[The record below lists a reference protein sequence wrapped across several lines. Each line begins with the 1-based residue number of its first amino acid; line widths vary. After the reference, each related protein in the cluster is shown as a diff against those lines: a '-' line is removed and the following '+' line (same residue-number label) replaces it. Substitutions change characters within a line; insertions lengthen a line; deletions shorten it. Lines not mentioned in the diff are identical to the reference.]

1 VTKEDIA
8 ILLALV
14 GIVVSVLLAFLAFL
28 GSVVVTMLA

>member
-1 VTKEDIA
+1 MTKEDIA

-14 GIVVSVLLAFLAFL
+14 GIVLTFLAFL